1 MSEKVR
7 VAVLGTGFLGRTHAR
22 VLTEMPEVEVVGFI
36 EPKDEAAAEVTT
48 KLGLRRFRSL
58 EELEGMID
66 AAVIASTTDMHGRIA
81 EQLLL
86 RGVDVMIEKP
96 ITADPAE
103 ARRIIALA
111 AESGRL
117 IQVGHVERYNPAIL
131 AAIPHI
137 GRPRYVEADRLGVFS
152 GRSLDIDVLLDLM
165 IHDLQLVLSLL
176 DSEVIA
182 IHAVGVPVLTE
193 KVDMANV
200 RLELA
205 TGAVA
210 NLTASRVAS
219 ERVRKFRLFGSSA
232 YVSVDTREQEVHGYR
247 LTTAD
252 ERPGI
257 EPLEVSVE
265 KKEPLRAEL
274 EAFVHCVRTRTR
286 PLVAGEDG
294 LAALEL
300 AIRVGEAI
308 DRSVETWERQRETR

>member
-1 MSEKVR
+1 MSDRVR
-7 VAVLGTGFLGRTHAR
+7 IAVLGTGFLGRTHAR
-22 VLTEMPEVEVVGFI
+22 VLTEMPEVDLVGFI
-36 EPKDEAAAEVTT
+36 EPRDEAAAEVTS
-48 KLGLRRFRSL
+48 KLGLRRFHAL
-58 EELEGMID
+58 EELEGLID

-86 RGVDVMIEKP
+86 GNVDVMIEKP

-111 AESGRL
+111 AERGRL

-137 GRPRYVEADRLGVFS
+137 GKPRYVEADRLGAFS

-176 DSEVIA
+176 GSDVVA
-182 IHAVGVPVLTE
+182 IHAVGIPVLTE

-205 TGAVA
+205 SGAVA

-219 ERVRKFRLFGSSA
+219 ERVRKFRLFGSHA
-232 YVSVDTREQEVHGYR
+232 YISVDTREQQVHGYR
-247 LTTAD
+247 LTTAG

-257 EPLEVSVE
+257 EPLELEVQ

-274 EAFVHCVRTRTR
+274 EAFVDCVRTRRR

-308 DRSVETWERQRETR
+308 DRSVQTWESRQVRR

>member
-1 MSEKVR
+1 MSDRVR
-7 VAVLGTGFLGRTHAR
+7 IAVLGTGFLGRTHAR
-22 VLTEMPEVEVVGFI
+22 VLTEMPEVDLVGFI
-36 EPKDEAAAEVTT
+36 EPRDEAAAEVTS
-48 KLGLRRFRSL
+48 KLGLRRFRAL
-58 EELEGMID
+58 EELEGLID

-81 EQLLL
+81 EKLLL
-86 RGVDVMIEKP
+86 GDVDVMIEKP
-96 ITADPAE
+96 ITADPDE

-111 AESGRL
+111 AERGRL

-137 GRPRYVEADRLGVFS
+137 GKPRFVEADRLGVFS

-176 DSEVIA
+176 GSDVVA
-182 IHAVGVPVLTE
+182 IHAVGIPVLTE

-205 TGAVA
+205 SGAVA

-219 ERVRKFRLFGSSA
+219 ERVRKFRLFGSHA
-232 YVSVDTREQEVHGYR
+232 YISVDTREQEVHGYR
-247 LTTAD
+247 LTTAG

-257 EPLEVSVE
+257 EPLQLEVQ

-274 EAFVHCVRTRTR
+274 EAFVDCVRTRRR

-308 DRSVETWERQRETR
+308 DRSVQAWESRPVRR

>member
-7 VAVLGTGFLGRTHAR
+7 IAILGTGSLGRTHAR
-22 VLTEMPEVEVVGFI
+22 VLTEMPEVEVVGFV
-36 EPKDEAAAEVTT
+36 EPKDEAAAEVTA
-48 KLGLRRFRSL
+48 KLGLHRFQTL
-58 EELEGMID
+58 DELDGMID

-86 RGVDVMIEKP
+86 RGVDVMVEKP

-111 AESGRL
+111 AERGRL

-137 GRPRYVEADRLGVFS
+137 GRPRYVEADRLGAFS

-176 DSEVIA
+176 GSEVVA
-182 IHAVGVPVLTE
+182 IHAVGIPVLTE

-205 TGAVA
+205 SGAVA

-219 ERVRKFRLFGSSA
+219 ERVRKFRLFGSNA

-247 LTTAD
+247 LITGGD
-252 ERPGI
+252 RPGI
-257 EPLEVSVE
+257 EPLDVSVE

-274 EAFVHCVRTRTR
+274 EAFVDCVRTRNR

-308 DRSVETWERQRETR
+308 DHSVQAWESRRVTR

>member
-1 MSEKVR
+1 M
-7 VAVLGTGFLGRTHAR
+7 AVLGTGFLGRTHAR
-22 VLTEMPEVEVVGFI
+22 VLTEMPEVDLVGFI
-36 EPKDEAAAEVTT
+36 EPRDEAAAEVTS
-48 KLGLRRFRSL
+48 KLGLRRFQAL
-58 EELEGMID
+58 EELEGLID

-86 RGVDVMIEKP
+86 GDVDVMIEKP

-111 AESGRL
+111 AERGRL

-137 GRPRYVEADRLGVFS
+137 GKPRYVEADRLGAFS
-152 GRSLDIDVLLDLM
+152 GRSLDIDVLQDLM

-176 DSEVIA
+176 GSDVVA
-182 IHAVGVPVLTE
+182 IHAVGIPVLTE

-205 TGAVA
+205 SGAVA

-219 ERVRKFRLFGSSA
+219 ERVRKFRLFGSHA
-232 YVSVDTREQEVHGYR
+232 YISVDTREQEVHGYR
-247 LTTAD
+247 LTTAG

-257 EPLEVSVE
+257 EPLQLEVQ

-274 EAFVHCVRTRTR
+274 EAFVDCVRTRSR

-308 DRSVETWERQRETR
+308 DRSVQTWESRQVRR

>member
-1 MSEKVR
+1 MSER
-7 VAVLGTGFLGRTHAR
+7 IRIAVVGTGSLGRTHAR
-22 VLTEMPEVEVVGFI
+22 VLTEMPEVEVVGFV
-36 EPKDEAAAEVTT
+36 EPRDEAADEVTT
-48 KLGLRRFRSL
+48 TLGLRRVQDLRDL
-58 EELEGMID
+58 DGMID
-66 AAVIASTTDMHGRIA
+66 AAVIASTTDAHGRIA

-86 RGVDVMIEKP
+86 GGVDVMIEKP

-111 AESGRL
+111 AENGRL

-176 DSEVIA
+176 GSEVVA
-182 IHAVGVPVLTE
+182 IHAVGIPVLTE

-205 TGAVA
+205 SGAVA

-219 ERVRKFRLFGSSA
+219 ERVRKFRLFGSNA

-247 LTTAD
+247 LTTEG

-257 EPLEVSVE
+257 EPLDVNVE

-274 EAFVHCVRTRTR
+274 EAFVDCIRTRNR

-308 DRSVETWERQRETR
+308 DRSVQTWESRRVTR